1 MSVTQLCTCQV
12 QRFFVLQQIDLLW
25 REHLQAMNALKE
37 SVNLRS
43 YAQKDPLIEYKNEG
57 YDMFLD
63 MMDRIR
69 ANVLRLM
76 FTFKPSP
83 QPAPQTAPQA
93 ASTAEQQHEPAEVA
107 PLPRYSL

>member
-1 MSVTQLCTCQV
+1 
-12 QRFFVLQQIDLLW
+12 
-25 REHLQAMNALKE
+25 MNALKE

-57 YDMFLD
+57 YDMFLE

-76 FTFKPSP
+76 FTFKPTP
-83 QPAPQTAPQA
+83 QPAPQAAAAAAAP
-93 ASTAEQQHEPAEVA
+93 AEQPEPVDAA
-107 PLPRYSL
+107 LPRFAF